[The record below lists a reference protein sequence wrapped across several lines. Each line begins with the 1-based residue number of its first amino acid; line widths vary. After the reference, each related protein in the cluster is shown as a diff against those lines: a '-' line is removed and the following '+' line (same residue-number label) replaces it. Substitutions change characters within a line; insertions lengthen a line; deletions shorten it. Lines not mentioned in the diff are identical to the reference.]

1 LCLNIIKIS
10 EIKKYPIK
18 KYLYIMENNLIT
30 EDKVKEILAKIL
42 NEEKVSRNEY
52 SRVQFKLDEISNCL
66 SDTIKE
72 VRKLEDTMPMGLKSP
87 IGGKVS
93 GVMGNLNAAYKSVE
107 LLKQK
112 VKQLKKVAFAQV
124 VPESKK

>member
-1 LCLNIIKIS
+1 
-10 EIKKYPIK
+10 
-18 KYLYIMENNLIT
+18 MENNLIS
-30 EDKVKEILAKIL
+30 EEKVKEILSKIL

-72 VRKLEDTMPMGLKSP
+72 VRKLEDSIPMGLKTS
-87 IGGKVS
+87 ISGKV
-93 GVMGNLNAAYKSVE
+93 GGIMGNLNSTYKSVE

-112 VKQLKKVAFAQV
+112 VKQLKKAAFAQIP
-124 VPESKK
+124 PEIKK

>member
-1 LCLNIIKIS
+1 LYLNIIKIS

-52 SRVQFKLDEISNCL
+52 SRVQFKLDEISGCL

-72 VRKLEDTMPMGLKSP
+72 VRKLEDTIPTGLKSS
-87 IGGKVS
+87 ISSKVNAI
-93 GVMGNLNAAYKSVE
+93 MGNLNTTHKSVE
-107 LLKQK
+107 VLKQK
-112 VKQLKKVAFAQV
+112 VKQLKKAAFAQI
-124 VPESKK
+124 VPEVKK

>member
-1 LCLNIIKIS
+1 LCLNIIKIL
-10 EIKKYPIK
+10 ELKKYPIK

-52 SRVQFKLDEISNCL
+52 SRVQFKLDEISGCL

-72 VRKLEDTMPMGLKSP
+72 VRKLEDTIPTGLKSS
-87 IGGKVS
+87 ISSKVNAI
-93 GVMGNLNAAYKSVE
+93 MGNLNTTHKSVE
-107 LLKQK
+107 VLKQK
-112 VKQLKKVAFAQV
+112 VKQLKKAAFAQI
-124 VPESKK
+124 VPEVKK

>member
-1 LCLNIIKIS
+1 
-10 EIKKYPIK
+10 
-18 KYLYIMENNLIT
+18 MENNLIT

-93 GVMGNLNAAYKSVE
+93 GVMGNLNATYKSVE

-124 VPESKK
+124 VPEAKK